1 MYFRLTYHA
10 QTVYYHAK
18 YLKVIFMKFNIR
30 KLNCYMDFT
39 SKLFVISCCSIS
51 LSIRAL

>member
-10 QTVYYHAK
+10 QTVNCHAK
-18 YLKVIFMKFNIR
+18 FMKFNIR
-30 KLNCYMDFT
+30 KLNCFMDFT